1 MVVGIDV
8 YHDSSHGKRSI
19 LGIVSSTNRHLTR
32 WYSRVSIH
40 HKNQEIADGLN
51 LCLQSALRKYHELN
65 QTLPERIL
73 VFRDGVGDEQMA
85 TVLEFEIPQMIK
97 CFSMFGEDY
106 NV

>member
-1 MVVGIDV
+1 MIKQLVG
-8 YHDSSHGKRSI
+8 G
-19 LGIVSSTNRHLTR
+19 LGYLSPLSGLAYIVCTLHINVLSLCLHTYT
-32 WYSRVSIH
+32 YTYMY
-40 HKNQEIADGLN
+40 
-51 LCLQSALRKYHELN
+51 CLQSALRKYHELN

-73 VFRDGVGDEQMA
+73 VFRDGVGDGQMA